1 MSRNLERSIAR
12 ELYAKFAKRWRQE
25 QRLSGVYGQP
35 GYKRPKFN
43 EWFTMHQRNLEM
55 MNESTPADVR
65 EYVGADPW
73 GEPNPAFGAETPK
86 ASDEGER
93 GVTTINIAGSED
105 D

>member
-12 ELYAKFAKRWRQE
+12 NLYAKFAKRWRQE

-43 EWFTMHQRNLEM
+43 EWYAIHQKNLDM

-73 GEPNPAFGAETPK
+73 GEPMPAREEPK

>member
-12 ELYAKFAKRWRQE
+12 DLYAKFAKRWRQE

-73 GEPNPAFGAETPK
+73 GEPNPAFGAEPK

-93 GVTTINIAGSED
+93 GVTTINIMGSED